1 MGYQYKKAK
10 PKKKAKSSKVVSVI
24 ILVLLLG
31 VAAKF
36 TPLLSMLGITTVDQ
50 PADEKDSKAKKKA
63 FDLSAVLEKQSA
75 ANKIMA
81 ERAAQ
86 QRAIEEADRQRNHQA
101 EVERKKAIDE
111 AFNAWYKPS
120 EDCKN
125 KSGKW
130 EIVVRCGNEYIAAQK
145 YFMEHHPKP

>member
-1 MGYQYKKAK
+1 MGYQYKKPK
-10 PKKKAKSSKVVSVI
+10 PKKKAKSSKLTLGI
-24 ILVLLLG
+24 ILVLLLAA
-31 VAAKF
+31 AAKF
-36 TPLLSMLGITTVDQ
+36 TPLLSMLGITTVDL
-50 PADEKDSKAKKKA
+50 PANEQDAKAKKKA
-63 FDLSAVLEKQSA
+63 FDLSALLEKQSA
-75 ANKIMA
+75 ENKIKA

-86 QRAIEEADRQRNHQA
+86 QRAMEEADRQRNHQT
-101 EVERKKAIDE
+101 EVERKKAIEE